1 MTVLEAISTGVRS
14 VAQSINAAV
23 VSVGRD
29 GRGSGLV
36 IDNDVVLTNAHNIR
50 GGEIT
55 ITFADG
61 RFEVGE
67 VTAVD
72 VDGDLAVVRVA
83 TNGAQ
88 PLEWADP
95 AAVEL
100 GAAVFAAARG
110 RDGGLRVTFGTVS
123 AVGRAFRGPRGRRI
137 SGSVEHTAPLPR
149 GSSGGALVDAEA
161 HLIGVNTHRLPGG
174 FYLARPTDDD
184 LRRRVDELLAGQV
197 AEPRRI
203 GVALASTESA
213 QRIRRAAGLG
223 DIDGL
228 LVRGV
233 EDDSPA
239 ARADL
244 REGDVIV
251 AVDGTTVV
259 SLDDLRDG
267 LDRAADEAQVL
278 VVRGVGEVSLTV
290 QL

>member
-1 MTVLEAISTGVRS
+1 MTVLEAISTGVRE
-14 VAQSINAAV
+14 VAGSIDSAV

-36 IDNDVVLTNAHNIR
+36 IDTDAVLTNAHNVR

-61 RFEVGE
+61 RVEVGE

-83 TNGAQ
+83 TDGTQ

-95 AAVEL
+95 TEVEL

-149 GSSGGALVDAEA
+149 GSSGGAVVDGESR
-161 HLIGVNTHRLPGG
+161 LIGINTHRLPAG
-174 FYLARPTDDD
+174 FYMARPTDDD

-197 AEPRRI
+197 PEPRRI
-203 GVALASTESA
+203 GVALAPADVA
-213 QRIRRAAGLG
+213 QRIRRAAGLP
-223 DIDGL
+223 DVDGL

-233 EDDSPA
+233 EDDSIA

-244 REGDVIV
+244 REGDMLVE
-251 AVDGTTVV
+251 VDGATVI
-259 SLDDLRDG
+259 SLDDLRDA
-267 LDRAADEAQVL
+267 LDGAGAEARVV
-278 VVRGVGEVSLTV
+278 VVRGVDEVSLTIRF
-290 QL
+290 